1 MFWNSGSNLA
11 IGEGIIFIM
20 IILKN
25 IVETIVTFFE
35 SIITYINYLTE
46 LISDLTQGDL
56 TGLLLYLWKCIPE
69 AIQSIFI
76 SAILL
81 LLFVGFIHVIQSLRK
96 R

>member
-1 MFWNSGSNLA
+1 MVVFES
-11 IGEGIIFIM
+11 IGEAF
-20 IILKN
+20 
-25 IVETIVTFFE
+25 VSFFE

-46 LISDLTQGDL
+46 LVSDLTQGDL
-56 TGLLLYLWKCIPE
+56 TGLLLHLWKCIPE

-81 LLFVGFIHVIQSLRK
+81 IIFVGFVNVIQSLKK